1 MKLEILR
8 YSHVGVNFLAIIKKG
23 LIVDIACSKKDSGM
37 FSEENCVLKE
47 DFYDSTKILNSTE
60 VQSRDLALYTHWPV
74 HTKEFWD
81 LLNET

>member
-23 LIVDIACSKKDSGM
+23 YGIDIACSEKGTGM
-37 FSEENCVLKE
+37 FSEKDLVTIPS
-47 DFYDSTKILNSTE
+47 YATKWTKVRAKS
-60 VQSRDLALYTHWPV
+60 LALYTHWPI